1 MTGVSGD
8 RSVEP
13 GAEGSGVVGGFESL
27 LKTLTLAVKEAFY
40 TDVLERVSVGVIP
53 FSRSTTGLPRVPAST
68 LYGLSR
74 YQEQI

>member
-1 MTGVSGD
+1 
-8 RSVEP
+8 
-13 GAEGSGVVGGFESL
+13 L

-68 LYGLSR
+68 QYGLSR